1 MEIKWTDT
9 DPETEER
16 RFLRA
21 DRFARKWRFASR
33 TRRGEQ
39 WDCSLTPTLTMWEH
53 VLETLERRYRRRDGV
68 SDEDIADVQRMV
80 ADMRRRSGEEALRR
94 RPDDFS

>member
-1 MEIKWTDT
+1 MEIKWTDV

-53 VLETLERRYRRRDGV
+53 VLDSLERRYRRREGV
-68 SDEDIADVQRMV
+68 SDEDIADVKGIV
-80 ADMRRRSGEEALRR
+80 ADVRRRLAAEQQ
-94 RPDDFS
+94 